1 MKALIQNINDFNNK
15 IKRNSLDK
23 EIRIK
28 IIRFFNLWKHIYSD
42 IYYLTALEKYK
53 LSDSLFD
60 YESDSLFDYEEDE
73 DYDMWEHF
81 DEYIE
86 KKEEYENL
94 QPELYYDVDIRK
106 FRKDIWEEAL
116 LKFNDP
122 NISNLLY
129 FVDPEEIPCPIE
141 EYSLF
146 IRKIKELL
154 EYLFNERRVIRDE
167 LIKGFTECISK
178 YPIQEMPY
186 LEPYEPEFIFKKSLK
201 ESSNNITLKNYPGSY
216 SITDIKDD
224 EKNYHVYIPN
234 HFPWQTK
241 NGKPNFHIP
250 DGSFTY
256 EQLERLILTLLLA
269 FPLGKVKISFLDLGY
284 SSQLS
289 KLRNK
294 LPSEVKD
301 SLVLNSEELNKW
313 IVERQQKLRDYFE
326 RFGDLTEYNTRQN
339 KIDEYYEIGILNCI
353 EQCDISLRERLRNL
367 VKDGNHAGIYFVVL
381 GSLPSK
387 WDKTLFHYL
396 EVNNESEFTSLN
408 PVTLYNSKKRERLF
422 GLIKK
427 ELEEKEND
435 KSLKQGY
442 IQNLKKQELYSC
454 PYNDKINDFVVDIGF
469 DIDNGQ
475 TIYFKL
481 DEQIHVHTFV
491 LGKTGSGKSVFLNT
505 LLNKAMLKYSPE
517 NLQFYLLDFKM
528 GGVELDR
535 YKSYPHVRA
544 LLVDESDPGITLEI
558 LRDLQNKMRKR
569 GELMRAAGCQNLKD
583 YNNEN
588 PNKRMPRIILLV
600 DECHV
605 LFEIKEHKI
614 QDEISQIIEKIAK
627 EGRSQGVHLILATQ
641 TLSGFTIPREVKSQI
656 TDPYLLYCEPID
668 AQYFV
673 DNPSRIINRLPT
685 YGAYH
690 KDRLTGREEFFIPTK
705 LDKDEMKNCLN
716 AILQKCM
723 GIQLNF
729 RIFYF
734 TGSQNFKLLDGLK
747 GITYSR
753 YAVASLGRSLEIQSK
768 NILVNFKKEVA
779 QNMVIVGNNDKR
791 QGLRILIV
799 SIISLVHYHKLTNTP
814 ARFIFFVN
822 EDLDDDPELDEYINI
837 LSKYNVEI
845 LESRGKR
852 QNMLKEL
859 YNKINN
865 SDCVGNTTFLFISSQ
880 DNYAE
885 LKQDSEISVSI
896 PNREL
901 SPQQKEENKLFFN
914 GLNFGNESKSKV
926 VTTRKV
932 WEQIL
937 ECGPEKGLFTVLQV
951 SKIDRLL
958 FKESVYAKQVYKYF
972 QHFVFLRTLA
982 EVSAIFG
989 LEEIHLDKLSDE
1001 PEKLRACYMN
1011 ATNNRSIIL
1020 SPYQMPTL
1028 NELDELLR

>member
-1 MKALIQNINDFNNK
+1 MKTITQNINDFINQ
-15 IKRNSLDK
+15 IKQCSLNTETRK
-23 EIRIK
+23 K
-28 IIRFFNLWKHIYSD
+28 IILFFQCWIRIYSD
-42 IYYLTALEKYK
+42 IYYMNALEKYK
-53 LSDSLFD
+53 VRNSLFD
-60 YESDSLFDYEEDE
+60 YKERKDCDSWDYIKN
-73 DYDMWEHF
+73 H
-81 DEYIE
+81 IE
-86 KKEEYENL
+86 KKEVNGNL
-94 QPELYYDVDIRK
+94 QPKLYYDVDIRK

-116 LKFNDP
+116 QKFNNP
-122 NISNLLY
+122 NISNLLH
-129 FVDPEEIPCPIE
+129 FINPKDIPCPIE

-146 IRKIKELL
+146 ITRIKEIL
-154 EYLFNERRVIRDE
+154 EYLFNERRLFRNKI
-167 LIKGFTECISK
+167 IKDFKECIIK

-186 LEPYEPEFIFKKSLK
+186 LESYEPEFIFKKFLE
-201 ESSNNITLKNYPGSY
+201 ESSNNIILKNYPDSY
-216 SITDIKDD
+216 SITDIMDD
-224 EKNYHVYIPN
+224 EKNYHIYIPN
-234 HFPWQTK
+234 HSPWQTK

-250 DGSFTY
+250 EGNFTY

-289 KLRNK
+289 QLRNK
-294 LPSEVKD
+294 LPYEVKN
-301 SLVLNSEELNKW
+301 SLVLTPEELNKW
-313 IVERQQKLRDYFE
+313 ILERQQKLREYFE
-326 RFGDLTEYNTRQN
+326 KFGDLIEHNIRKN
-339 KIDEYYEIGILNCI
+339 EIEGFYEICILNSI
-353 EQCDISLRERLRNL
+353 EQCDISLCERLRKL
-367 VKDGNHAGIYFVVL
+367 VNDGNHAGLYFAVL

-387 WDKTLFHYL
+387 WDETLFHYL
-396 EVNNESEFTSLN
+396 EGNKENELMSLDL
-408 PVTLYNSKKRERLF
+408 VTLYNSKKRERLF
-422 GLIKK
+422 ELIKK
-427 ELEEKEND
+427 ESEEKENR
-435 KSLKQGY
+435 KYLEQGY
-442 IQNLKKQELYSC
+442 KQNLKQQELYSC
-454 PYNDKINDFVVDIGF
+454 PYNNIPNDFVVEMGF
-469 DIDNGQ
+469 DTANGQ
-475 TIYFKL
+475 PIYFKL

-558 LRDLQNKMRKR
+558 LRDLQNKMRRR

-588 PNKRMPRIILLV
+588 PSKRMPRIILLV

-656 TDPYLLYCEPID
+656 TDPYILYCEPID

-685 YGAYH
+685 YGVYH
-690 KDRLTGREEFFIPTK
+690 KDRLTGCEEFFIPAK
-705 LDKDEMKNCLN
+705 LEKDEMKNCLN

-723 GIQLNF
+723 DIQLKY

-747 GITYSR
+747 DISYSR

-768 NILVNFKKEVA
+768 NILVHFKKEVA
-779 QNMVIVGNNDKR
+779 QNMLIVGNNDKK

-799 SIISLVHYHKLTNTP
+799 SIISLIHYHKLTHTP

-822 EDLDDDPELDEYINI
+822 DDLDEAPELEEYINI
-837 LSKYNVEI
+837 LSKYGVEI
-845 LESRGKR
+845 LENRGRR

-859 YNKINN
+859 YNQINE
-865 SDCVGNTTFLFISSQ
+865 SGSSIGNTTFLFISSQ

-885 LKQDSEISVSI
+885 LKQDSELSVSK
-896 PNREL
+896 PNKEL
-901 SPQQKEENKLFFN
+901 SSQQKEENKMFFN
-914 GLNFGNESKSKV
+914 GVNWGNESTSKV

-937 ECGPEKGLFTVLQV
+937 EYGPEKGIFTVLQI

-982 EVSAIFG
+982 EISTIFG
-989 LEEIHLDKLSDE
+989 LEDIHLDKLSDD

-1011 ATNNRSIIL
+1011 ATNNKNIIF
-1020 SPYQMPTL
+1020 SPYHMPTS